1 VAQSRLGTASRSQRS
16 QGWPKRQ
23 KMAKIIYT
31 HTDEA
36 PMLATYSLLPII
48 QAMVRSS
55 NVRVETSDISVA
67 ARIIALFP
75 EKLRPQQRL
84 RDALS
89 DLGKLCQKPEAN
101 IIKLPN
107 VSASVPQ
114 LKEAIKELQG
124 QGYGI
129 PDYPED
135 PQDDEEKKVQ
145 EKYKKVLGSA
155 VNPVLREGNSDRRAA
170 SSVKNYAKKHPHR
183 MGAWTADSKTHVSS
197 MTEGDF
203 FGSERSVT
211 LESDT
216 DVKIVFESDS
226 GSTTTLKEKLSLVKG
241 EILDAAAMSTVKLR
255 EYLEKEINDAKA
267 KDVMLSLHLK
277 ATMMK
282 ISDPILFGHV
292 VSIYFK
298 DVFAK
303 YEAEFKALGV
313 NPNFGLDDLYK
324 KLEKSE
330 KKAEIEAAIMDT
342 YKVQPRLAMVNSDK
356 GITNLHVSSNVIIDA
371 SMPAMI
377 RDGGKMWNKDN
388 KQEDTKCLIPDRC
401 YAGVFQTVI
410 EFCKKNGAFNPS
422 TMGTVP
428 NVGLM
433 AQKAEEYGSH
443 DKTFE
448 MKESGTVKI
457 IDSSGKVLLETKVG
471 AGDIWRACQTKDVAV
486 KDWVKLAITRAR
498 ASSTPAIFWLNKD
511 RAHDAQLQKKVE
523 AYLKDHDTSG
533 LEISIKTPEE
543 ACLESLQ
550 RAKDGKDTISV
561 TGNVLR
567 DYNTDLFPILELNT
581 SAKMLSIVPM
591 LAGGGMYETGAG
603 GSAPKHVEQFVEE
616 GHLRWDSLG
625 EFLAL
630 EPSLMDIG
638 TKGENK
644 KAVVLSK
651 ALGAAIEK
659 FLEEN
664 KSPSRKV
671 NEIDNRGSHF
681 YLCLYWVEALAKQDD
696 DEQLKAQ
703 FTAGLAKLKESD
715 AQIAEDLVKC
725 QGKPVDIGGY
735 YHPDPRKSR
744 TAMRPS
750 DTFNRILNY
759 IMHWKPLRKPTFT
772 KVQQIEPEQR
782 GVNLM
787 LKCVS
792 CSETKAEGNSS
803 GLRIWE
809 AKCGDETGSVTL
821 SIRSEEIAE
830 VCKPDASLRLQNAR
844 VVMVKGYIRLNVD
857 KWAVLKPAETP
868 LEFSVDGKNDISAVE
883 YELTAA

>member
-1 VAQSRLGTASRSQRS
+1 MER
-16 QGWPKRQ
+16 QG
-23 KMAKIIYT
+23 
-31 HTDEA
+31 
-36 PMLATYSLLPII
+36 
-48 QAMVRSS
+48 
-55 NVRVETSDISVA
+55 
-67 ARIIALFP
+67 
-75 EKLRPQQRL
+75 
-84 RDALS
+84 
-89 DLGKLCQKPEAN
+89 N
-101 IIKLPN
+101 IIKLPT
-107 VSASVPQ
+107 VRAGVPQ
-114 LKEAIKELQG
+114 LQEHIE
-124 QGYGI
+124 
-129 PDYPED
+129 DYPRD
-135 PQDDEEKKVQ
+135 PKDDEEKKVQ

-211 LESDT
+211 LEADT
-216 DVKIVFESDS
+216 DVKIVFESDG

-388 KQEDTKCLIPDRC
+388 KLEDTKCLIPDRC

-471 AGDIWRACQTKDVAV
+471 AGDIWRACQTKDVAI

-644 KAVVLSK
+644 KAIVLSK

-681 YLCLYWVEALAKQDD
+681 YLCLYWVEALAKQDE

-703 FTAGLAKLKESD
+703 FTAGLAKLKEGE
-715 AQIAEDLVKC
+715 AQISEDLVKC

-750 DTFNRILNY
+750 DTFNRTLNY

-772 KVQQIEPEQR
+772 KVKQIEPEQR

-844 VVMVKGYIRLNVD
+844 VVMVKGFIRLNVD

-868 LEFSVDGKNDISAVE
+868 VEFSMDGKNDISAVE